1 MARFAETEKALEKGL
16 ESLSPEKGVQLIEDW
31 EEQLRDLE
39 GAKPV
44 LKDLGAL
51 KKALQAK
58 EPDGDKIQELLR
70 KLGQETVEAAD
81 QAEGSTADKVRD
93 LGEQLQQGAQ

>member
-1 MARFAETEKALEKGL
+1 MARFAGTQNAIEKGL
-16 ESLSPEKGVQLIEDW
+16 ETIPPEKGVALIEDW
-31 EEQLRDLE
+31 EAQLKDLD
-39 GAKPV
+39 GAQPI

-58 EPDGDKIQELLR
+58 EPDGDKIYELLK

-81 QAEGSTADKVRD
+81 QADGSTADKVRD
-93 LGEQLQQGAQ
+93 LGEQLQQGGA